1 MSAAAVAGFC
11 GKLPI
16 RADFVTRRVP
26 LAWVEPWH
34 DWLAE
39 VMSATRTALG
49 EDWLDA
55 YLYGPIWRF
64 ALPAGVVG
72 AGAVAGILMPSVD
85 AVGRYF
91 PLTIVLPSVSVAALA
106 GAVIA
111 GSAWFADAE
120 ELSLAALDGDVDLD
134 ELSDRIAAL
143 VAPSSTA
150 AETRTPGTPLPGS
163 VLSFDPE
170 KDPAD
175 TLRAAQVPAQLAAGN
190 SLWWTIGSERVPA
203 VMLIAAGLPTPAGF
217 AAMLDGQWAAH
228 GWRAVD
234 ADALHRAASRE

>member
-1 MSAAAVAGFC
+1 MSAAEAVAGFC

-91 PLTIVLPSVSVAALA
+91 PLTIVLPSPSAAALA

-120 ELSLAALDGDVDLD
+120 ELSL
-134 ELSDRIAAL
+134 AL

-217 AAMLDGQWAAH
+217 AGMLDGRWAAH

-234 ADALHRAASRE
+234 ADALHRAASLE